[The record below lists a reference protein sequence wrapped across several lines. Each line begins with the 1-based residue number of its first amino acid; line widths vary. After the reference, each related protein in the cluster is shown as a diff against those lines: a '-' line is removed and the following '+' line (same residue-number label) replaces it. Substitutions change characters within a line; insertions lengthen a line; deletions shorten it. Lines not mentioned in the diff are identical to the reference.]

1 MSYKLALQVF
11 VTFTQQAFQFINIL
25 QCFILISL
33 DIRNKINHNDTNEK
47 GSGKVIWPHSHHI
60 FLEYLTGLV

>member
-47 GSGKVIWPHSHHI
+47 GSGKVI
-60 FLEYLTGLV
+60 